1 MPAYETEEL
10 KVARETLAQL
20 TRIADILDR
29 LSGNRKLADIA
40 AEMLQPQAQSI
51 SLVGIA
57 EQPQPTSLLG
67 SIVEP
72 APFTLPE
79 PTPFTSPES
88 LIQNRDGSLKD

>member
-40 AEMLQPQAQSI
+40 AEMLQPQAQPI

-79 PTPFTSPES
+79 PYAVHIT
-88 LIQNRDGSLKD
+88 